1 VLRRAS
7 SCRGPRNSRITVGT
21 VLYRRVRW
29 EVSGST
35 ATMSATRATVLI
47 VDDNASVIDTL
58 ARMLRLDGY
67 DVLTAVDAEEAWRQV
82 TTTRTDAILLDLRMP
97 LVDGVMF
104 LRRLRAQESGRHT
117 PVAIITGDYFIDD
130 SLAHELRDLD
140 AVVRFK
146 PLWLEDVVTLVDRL
160 LRTTH

>member
-1 VLRRAS
+1 
-7 SCRGPRNSRITVGT
+7 
-21 VLYRRVRW
+21 
-29 EVSGST
+29 
-35 ATMSATRATVLI
+35 
-47 VDDNASVIDTL
+47 
-58 ARMLRLDGY
+58 
-67 DVLTAVDAEEAWRQV
+67 
-82 TTTRTDAILLDLRMP
+82 
-97 LVDGVMF
+97 MF